1 MEKELDETPRIDVKK
16 DISIFDKIKK
26 KTASNQ
32 EQLGGGGKKM
42 NKGLKLANIRD
53 QQEEQQFSSSKRA
66 TSSQLS
72 MKQTLTKVEQPS
84 NANEEINYDDIK
96 KGLLSKNS
104 DSENDVNGF
113 TPPEPTSNLIQDDS
127 KNPKS
132 DFQTGVSHQDDDI
145 GSQDEHYEEEFEE
158 EIEEI
163 IEEIDD
169 EE

>member
-1 MEKELDETPRIDVKK
+1 
-16 DISIFDKIKK
+16 
-26 KTASNQ
+26 
-32 EQLGGGGKKM
+32 
-42 NKGLKLANIRD
+42 
-53 QQEEQQFSSSKRA
+53 
-66 TSSQLS
+66 

-104 DSENDVNGF
+104 DSENDDNGF
-113 TPPEPTSNLIQDDS
+113 TPPEPTSNLIQYDS

-132 DFQTGVSHQDDDI
+132 DFQTGASHQDDDI